1 MCKSATIFPKLVRPI
16 DSAKFSVHEYRRKLA
31 LKIKESLEN
40 DPITDEDFVLLNS
53 TFDSKL
59 TISKS
64 ERRP

>member
-1 MCKSATIFPKLVRPI
+1 MCKSDPIFPKMIRPI
-16 DSAKFSVHEYRRKLA
+16 DSAKFSVQEYRRKLA

-64 ERRP
+64 